1 MNLIRKW
8 IFLPVAVKSRDLI
21 PKLLFSDLAS
31 REGYGIFIGRNGM
44 NISRDKFPQGIYFDK
59 CLSPHKIGAHRLQV
73 ETFGNT
79 LVSLDE
85 EGFIVDGRS
94 HAEGRFTQESIDL
107 TSIIFTWGVE
117 EASLISDRYKVTE
130 KICVSGSPRIDSW
143 RPEMN
148 HLFNIEIED
157 IKRRYGNFILVNS
170 DGFGAPIL
178 PEDRY
183 SDSEKRN
190 FQIQSEIRRKF
201 LELIGRIAIDFPSR
215 NVVLRPHPGEELGLW
230 TSLESR
236 LPSNVRIILEGSVSP
251 WIRASSLLIHHCCT
265 TAVEAWI
272 GGTPTISYEP
282 PLDGYPDYEP
292 FHKLP
297 SALSLRASS
306 QNEVLSIIK
315 DGFSNVSLSCPAQH
329 AVAEK
334 HFHFDT
340 HMLASQKIISKLNE
354 LSIQESDYYLPSFTA
369 WKKFRSFV
377 GRAKYCISD
386 LWDANHIPMSYN
398 LQKNPGMNLGEITN
412 LTDRIQLDKEQHS
425 SPLSVHQVDVDTF
438 CLFRAQKET
447 S

>member
-1 MNLIRKW
+1 MNLVRKW
-8 IFLPVAVKSRDLI
+8 IFLPVEVKSRDLI
-21 PKLLFSDLAS
+21 PKVLFSDLAS

-73 ETFGNT
+73 ETFGNI

-85 EGFIVDGRS
+85 EGFIVDGIS

-107 TSIIFTWGVE
+107 TSVIFTWGVE
-117 EASLISDRYKVTE
+117 EASLISDRYKVKE

-148 HLFNIEIED
+148 FLFNVEIDD
-157 IKRRYGNFILVNS
+157 IKRQFGNFILVNS

-183 SDSEKRN
+183 SESEKKD
-190 FQIQSEIRRKF
+190 FQVKSEIRSKF
-201 LELIGRIAIDFPSR
+201 LQLIARIAMEFPSR
-215 NVVLRPHPGEELGLW
+215 NVVFRPHPGEAQSLW

-236 LPSNVRIILEGSVSP
+236 FPSNVHIILEGSVSP

-272 GGTPTISYEP
+272 SRTPVISYQP
-282 PLDGYPDYEP
+282 TLNSYPDYEP
-292 FHKLP
+292 IHKLP
-297 SALSLRASS
+297 GALSLRASS
-306 QNEVLSIIK
+306 QNEVVSIIK
-315 DGFSNVSLSCPAQH
+315 DGFSNVSLSCSAQH
-329 AVAEK
+329 AVVEK
-334 HFHFDT
+334 YFDFDT
-340 HMLASQKIISKLNE
+340 HMLASQKIISRLNE
-354 LSIQESDYYLPSFTA
+354 LSIQESDYRIPNFTA

-377 GRAKYCISD
+377 GRAKYWTSD
-386 LWDANHIPMSYN
+386 IWDANHIPMSCN
-398 LQKNPGMNLGEITN
+398 LQKNPGMNLGEITD
-412 LTDRIQLDKEQHS
+412 LIDRLQLGKEQHS
-425 SPLSVHQVDVDTF
+425 SSLSVHQVDVDTF

>member
-8 IFLPVAVKSRDLI
+8 IFLPVEVKSRDLI

-107 TSIIFTWGVE
+107 TSVIFTWGAE
-117 EASLISDRYKVTE
+117 EASFISDRYRVTE

-157 IKRRYGNFILVNS
+157 IKRRFGNFILVNS

-297 SALSLRASS
+297 
-306 QNEVLSIIK
+306 
-315 DGFSNVSLSCPAQH
+315 
-329 AVAEK
+329 
-334 HFHFDT
+334 
-340 HMLASQKIISKLNE
+340 QKIISKLNE